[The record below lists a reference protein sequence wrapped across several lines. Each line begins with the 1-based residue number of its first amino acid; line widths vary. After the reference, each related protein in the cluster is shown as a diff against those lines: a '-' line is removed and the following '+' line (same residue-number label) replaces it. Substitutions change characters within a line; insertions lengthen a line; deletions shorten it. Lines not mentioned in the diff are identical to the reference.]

1 MYLFDYDICWVETQ
15 TLYFY
20 SFWDDVYG
28 FKMSCMKADVIK
40 EASVGVVKP
49 EVVVTAPACIKAR
62 GKPPH
67 PDSMSMG
74 KYTHYTYRM

>member
-49 EVVVTAPACIKAR
+49 EVVVTAPACIKVREKLTSSKRPVWAW
-62 GKPPH
+62 
-67 PDSMSMG
+67 
-74 KYTHYTYRM
+74 